1 MAIFKSHCYYARTHK
16 SLIEAAIKYL
26 PQYVFDCW
34 HIQPTF
40 EVIDSL
46 LDDEEVQLI
55 ISYEDPNKHYL
66 QIASDGRLAFD
77 LAEAF
82 VNGWLLAKGEFL
94 D

>member
-1 MAIFKSHCYYARTHK
+1 MAIFNMHCCYDRTHK
-16 SLIEAAIKYL
+16 SIVEEAIKYL
-26 PQYVFDCW
+26 PQYVFACW

-40 EVIDSL
+40 EVVDSP
-46 LDDEEVQLI
+46 LDDDDLQLI
-55 ISYEDPNKHYL
+55 INYEDPDKLYS
-66 QIASDGRLAFD
+66 QIASDGHLAFD